1 MAVDPN
7 RPKSSQPSQIFPN
20 LPNLPKH
27 PKSSQ
32 SSRIFPM
39 IIPGSTQS
47 GQVKTCCNR
56 PCHPTVRPPTFKCGS
71 KCFCFLQLYLHQ
83 ERTPAQAPAPC
94 GKFYHQATYANPL
107 TPVDSSNHV
116 SMAMLSMEPQWARK
130 MWTPLLN
137 TNVWFIPGSLLIR
150 HFVDVRNNH
159 QIKKNKWETVTFLI
173 M

>member
-1 MAVDPN
+1 
-7 RPKSSQPSQIFPN
+7 
-20 LPNLPKH
+20 
-27 PKSSQ
+27 
-32 SSRIFPM
+32 M

-56 PCHPTVRPPTFKCGS
+56 PCHPTVRPPTFKSGS
-71 KCFCFLQLYLHQ
+71 TCLCFLQLYLHQ

-137 TNVWFIPGSLLIR
+137 TNVWFIPGYNYSAI
-150 HFVDVRNNH
+150 FVDARGAPIDDKNFWHGYVCAHVRCVGCCSSLVFFSN
-159 QIKKNKWETVTFLI
+159 
-173 M
+173 